1 MEIRNDGVVLVK
13 FGATWCGPCKM
24 MDRILVS
31 VANKY
36 ESDANVM
43 IMSVDIDQNQEMAKE
58 YNVTAVPTML
68 FFKNATQFER
78 FEGIKSEQNIID
90 VIESRK

>member
-36 ESDANVM
+36 ESDANVT
-43 IMSVDIDQNQEMAKE
+43 IVSVDIDQNQAMAQE
-58 YNVTAVPTML
+58 HNITAVPTML
-68 FFKNATQFER
+68 FFKNSAKCER
-78 FEGIKSEQNIID
+78 FEGIRSEQNIID
-90 VIESRK
+90 VIESLK